1 MVVAKILFT
10 GSQKLFFEGI
20 TSLRNLILLCKLN
33 EDPSLEAQLESFLLE
48 KIYVA
53 L

>member
-10 GSQKLFFEGI
+10 GSQSLKSSFFEGI

-48 KIYVA
+48 KWM
-53 L
+53 